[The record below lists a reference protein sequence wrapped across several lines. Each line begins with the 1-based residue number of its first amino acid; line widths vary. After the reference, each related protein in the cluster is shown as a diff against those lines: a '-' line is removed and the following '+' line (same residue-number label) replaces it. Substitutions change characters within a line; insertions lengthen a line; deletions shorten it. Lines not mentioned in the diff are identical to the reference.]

1 MVKREKRFESNTRH
15 EYAVKIRV
23 LACMLA
29 IPAGEVEPCCVDAAL
44 GVKRAW
50 LRDGA
55 GLLEAVARLV
65 VPEVDGAVIAAAHGH
80 AVLVHRQSIDRRI
93 VTAEILQKPTTMGK
107 MKNKKLIS
115 VRMK

>member
-1 MVKREKRFESNTRH
+1 MS
-15 EYAVKIRV
+15 
-23 LACMLA
+23 LACLLA
-29 IPAGEVEPCCVDAAL
+29 YLLLIPAGEIEPSCVDATL
-44 GVKRAW
+44 GVERAG

-93 VTAEILQKPTTMGK
+93 VTAEILQKPTTMRK
-107 MKNKKLIS
+107 MKN
-115 VRMK
+115 